1 MRTLTID
8 VKDVGGTASIGDSVV
23 IRSPAV
29 RASETSGR
37 LVSPT
42 PIVVALNNGVG
53 EAQVEPGP
61 LLVQFRCRNVS
72 NTAPIEVTVP
82 AGTGR
87 VTLRELIEQHIKYE
101 PAVIRGAQKAE
112 RDAKES
118 ADRAS
123 GSASSAGSDATRAE
137 KAARSAEGSAS
148 TASGAAS
155 TASGAAST
163 ASQHASAV
171 ESARQHI
178 DQQLKNADAARSDM
192 NAAATVFKSWDAK
205 YQWLRDNFS
214 TLSNTVN
221 SIMTS
226 AASTLRSEV
235 QGLKE
240 AAERYKNEAGTHAQR
255 AQVAANSA
263 ANAATA
269 AVTKEID
276 KLKGNAP
283 AAFDTLEEIANRVKA
298 GGSLEGELLNKLATK
313 ASQADFQNLLDRMNK
328 LNIGSISG
336 LSQAIS
342 GFISS
347 QDVFITATPYKI
359 ARRNSNGNLLVN
371 STTINDSDN
380 VAVSKGYVDQGGATS
395 FYMYSNI
402 EVRRAGRMVTITTNS
417 SNSNSGT
424 NLASITNLTLPLWA
438 RPQSI
443 IHVAPVN
450 MSGELF
456 INPSGKITE
465 YSMRSSDTIRFSVTY
480 IA

>member
-155 TASGAAST
+155 TAS
-163 ASQHASAV
+163 QHASAV

-269 AVTKEID
+269 AVTKEIN

-283 AAFDTLEEIANRVKA
+283 DAFDTLEEIANRVKA

-347 QDVFITATPYKI
+347 QDVSITGTPNKI

-380 VAVSKGYVDQGGATS
+380 VAASKDYVDQGGATS

-465 YSMRSSDTIRFSVTY
+465 YSMRSSGIRFSVTY

>member
-72 NTAPIEVTVP
+72 NTEPIEATVP

-87 VTLRELIEQHIKYE
+87 ITLRELIEQHIKYE

-112 RDAKES
+112 RDAKEP

-123 GSASSAGSDATRAE
+123 GSASSAGSNATRAE
-137 KAARSAEGSAS
+137 KAARSAEGS
-148 TASGAAS
+148 AS

-269 AVTKEID
+269 AVTNEIN

-347 QDVFITATPYKI
+347 QDVSITGTPNKI

-371 STTINDSDN
+371 STTINDSGN
-380 VAVSKGYVDQGGATS
+380 VAASKDYVDQGGITAL
-395 FYMYSNI
+395 YSYGGI
-402 EVRRAGRMVTITTNS
+402 QVRRAGRMVTITTNS
-417 SNSNSGT
+417 SNSNFGAYLI
-424 NLASITNLTLPLWA
+424 NITNLTLPEWA
-438 RPQSI
+438 RPHSI

>member
-87 VTLRELIEQHIKYE
+87 ITLRELIEQHIKYE
-101 PAVIRGAQKAE
+101 PAVIQGAQKAE
-112 RDAKES
+112 RDAKDS

-123 GSASSAGSDATRAE
+123 GSASSAGSDASRAE

-148 TASGAAS
+148 AASGAAS
-155 TASGAAST
+155 TV
-163 ASQHASAV
+163 SQHASAV

-255 AQVAANSA
+255 AQAAANHADSA
-263 ANAATA
+263 ATT
-269 AVTKEID
+269 AVTKAINT
-276 KLKGNAP
+276 LKGNAP

-298 GGSLEGELLNKLATK
+298 GGSLEGELLNKLAAK

-347 QDVFITATPYKI
+347 QDVSVTSAPNKI
-359 ARRNSNGNLLVN
+359 VRRDHSGNLLVK
-371 STTINDSDN
+371 STMINDNGN
-380 VAVSKGYVDQGGATS
+380 VAVSKDYVDQGGITAL
-395 FYMYSNI
+395 YSYSGI
-402 EVRRAGRMVTITTNS
+402 EVHRSGRMVMITTNS
-417 SNSNSGT
+417 SNSNSG
-424 NLASITNLTLPLWA
+424 ASLSDITSLTLPAWA
-438 RPQSI
+438 RPYSI

-465 YSMRSSDTIRFSVTY
+465 YSMRSSGIRFSVTY
-480 IA
+480 FR

>member
-72 NTAPIEVTVP
+72 NTEPIEATVP

-87 VTLRELIEQHIKYE
+87 ITLRELIEQHIKYE

-123 GSASSAGSDATRAE
+123 GSASSAGSNATRAE
-137 KAARSAEGSAS
+137 KAARSAEGS
-148 TASGAAS
+148 AS

-255 AQVAANSA
+255 AQIAANSA

-269 AVTKEID
+269 AVTNEIN

-342 GFISS
+342 GFISN
-347 QDVFITATPYKI
+347 QDVSITGTPYKI
-359 ARRNSNGNLLVN
+359 ARRNGNGNLLVN
-371 STTINDSDN
+371 PTTFYDNDN
-380 VAVSKGYVDQGGATS
+380 VAVSKGYVDQGGITAL
-395 FYMYSNI
+395 YSHGSI
-402 EVRRAGRMVTITTNS
+402 QVRRAGRMVTITTNS
-417 SNSNSGT
+417 SNSNSG
-424 NLASITNLTLPLWA
+424 ASLSDITNLTLPEWA
-438 RPQSI
+438 RPHSI

-456 INPSGKITE
+456 INPSGEITE
-465 YSMRSSDTIRFSVTY
+465 YSMRSSGIRFSVTY

>member
-72 NTAPIEVTVP
+72 NTEPIEATVP

-87 VTLRELIEQHIKYE
+87 ITLRELIEQHIKYE

-123 GSASSAGSDATRAE
+123 GSASSAGSNATRAE
-137 KAARSAEGSAS
+137 KAARSAEGS
-148 TASGAAS
+148 AS

-269 AVTKEID
+269 AVTNEIN

-342 GFISS
+342 GLISS
-347 QDVFITATPYKI
+347 QDVLITATPYKI
-359 ARRNSNGNLLVN
+359 ARRNANGNLLVN
-371 STTINDSDN
+371 PTTIYDNDN
-380 VAVSKGYVDQGGATS
+380 VAVSKGYVDQGGITAL
-395 FYMYSNI
+395 YSHGNI
-402 EVRRAGRMVTITTNS
+402 QVRRSGRMVTITTNS
-417 SNSNSGT
+417 SNSNSG
-424 NLASITNLTLPLWA
+424 ASLTDITNLTLPEWA
-438 RPQSI
+438 RPHSI

-465 YSMRSSDTIRFSVTY
+465 YSMRSSGIRFSVTY

>member
-72 NTAPIEVTVP
+72 NTEPIEATVP

-123 GSASSAGSDATRAE
+123 GSASSAGSDASRAE
-137 KAARSAEGSAS
+137 KAARSAEGS
-148 TASGAAS
+148 AS

-269 AVTKEID
+269 AVTKEIN

-359 ARRNSNGNLLVN
+359 ARRNGNGNLLVN
-371 STTINDSDN
+371 PTAIYDNDN
-380 VAVSKGYVDQGGATS
+380 VAVSKGYVDQGGITEL
-395 FYMYSNI
+395 YSYGGI
-402 EVRRAGRMVTITTNS
+402 QVRRAGRMVTITTNS
-417 SNSNSGT
+417 SNSNSG
-424 NLASITNLTLPLWA
+424 ASLTDITNLTLPEWA
-438 RPQSI
+438 RPHSI

-465 YSMRSSDTIRFSVTY
+465 YSMRSSGIRFSVTY

>member
-53 EAQVEPGP
+53 EVQAEPGP

-87 VTLRELIEQHIKYE
+87 ITLRELIEQHIKYE
-101 PAVIRGAQKAE
+101 PAVIQGAQKAE
-112 RDAKES
+112 RGAKES

-137 KAARSAEGSAS
+137 KAARSAEGS
-148 TASGAAS
+148 AS

-240 AAERYKNEAGTHAQR
+240 AAERYKNEAGTQAQR
-255 AQVAANSA
+255 AQAAANHADSA
-263 ANAATA
+263 ATS
-269 AVTKEID
+269 AVTKAINT
-276 KLKGNAP
+276 LKGNAP

-298 GGSLEGELLNKLATK
+298 GGSLEGELLNKLAAK
-313 ASQADFQNLLDRMNK
+313 ANQSDFQNLLNRVNS
-328 LNIGSISG
+328 LSIGSISG
-336 LSQAIS
+336 LSEKIS
-342 GFISS
+342 EMVSS
-347 QDVFITATPYKI
+347 RSLAVSASAHAVVKRDSGGNVLVPITDNNSDSNVAASKSYVDI
-359 ARRNSNGNLLVN
+359 GGYSNSYSSSSAGSAFYVARRGKLVN
-371 STTINDSDN
+371 
-380 VAVSKGYVDQGGATS
+380 
-395 FYMYSNI
+395 
-402 EVRRAGRMVTITTNS
+402 ITTGSKDN
-417 SNSNSGT
+417 NSGAY
-424 NLASITNLTLPLWA
+424 LSSLTSDVLPLWA
-438 RPQSI
+438 RPPQT

-456 INPSGKITE
+456 INPDGRITG
-465 YSMRSSDTIRFSVTY
+465 YGVRSSGIRFSVTY
-480 IA
+480 LASF

>member
-87 VTLRELIEQHIKYE
+87 ITLRELIEQHIKYE
-101 PAVIRGAQKAE
+101 PAVIQGAQKAA
-112 RDAKES
+112 RDAKDS

-123 GSASSAGSDATRAE
+123 GSASSAGSDASRAE

-148 TASGAAS
+148 AASGAAS
-155 TASGAAST
+155 TV
-163 ASQHASAV
+163 SQHASAV

-269 AVTKEID
+269 AVTNEIN

-347 QDVFITATPYKI
+347 QDVLITATPYKI

-371 STTINDSDN
+371 PTAIYDNDN
-380 VAVSKGYVDQGGATS
+380 VAVSKGYVDQGGITAL
-395 FYMYSNI
+395 YSYGGI
-402 EVRRAGRMVTITTNS
+402 QVRRAGRMVTITTNS
-417 SNSNSGT
+417 SNSNSG
-424 NLASITNLTLPLWA
+424 ASLTDITNLTLPEWA
-438 RPQSI
+438 RPHSI

-465 YSMRSSDTIRFSVTY
+465 YSMRSSGIRFSVTY

>member
-72 NTAPIEVTVP
+72 NTEPIEATVP

-123 GSASSAGSDATRAE
+123 GSASSAGSNATRAE
-137 KAARSAEGSAS
+137 KAARSAEGS
-148 TASGAAS
+148 AS

-269 AVTKEID
+269 AVTNEIN

-347 QDVFITATPYKI
+347 QDVLITATPYKI

-371 STTINDSDN
+371 PTAIYDNDN
-380 VAVSKGYVDQGGATS
+380 VAVSKGYVDQGGITAL
-395 FYMYSNI
+395 YSYGGI
-402 EVRRAGRMVTITTNS
+402 QVRRAGRMVTITTNS
-417 SNSNSGT
+417 SNSNSG
-424 NLASITNLTLPLWA
+424 ASLTDITNLTLPEWA
-438 RPQSI
+438 RPHSI

-465 YSMRSSDTIRFSVTY
+465 YSMRSSGIRFSVTY

>member
-87 VTLRELIEQHIKYE
+87 ITLRELIEQHIKYE
-101 PAVIRGAQKAE
+101 PAVIQGAQKAE
-112 RDAKES
+112 RDAKDS

-137 KAARSAEGSAS
+137 KAARSAEGS
-148 TASGAAS
+148 AS

-255 AQVAANSA
+255 AQAAANHADSA
-263 ANAATA
+263 ATT
-269 AVTKEID
+269 AVTKAINT
-276 KLKGNAP
+276 LKGNAP

-298 GGSLEGELLNKLATK
+298 GGSLEGELLNKLAAK

-347 QDVFITATPYKI
+347 QDVSVTSAPNKI
-359 ARRNSNGNLLVN
+359 ARRDSSGNLLVK
-371 STTINDSDN
+371 STMINDNSN
-380 VAVSKGYVDQGGATS
+380 VAVSKGYVDLGGITAL
-395 FYMYSNI
+395 YSYSSI
-402 EVRRAGRMVTITTNS
+402 QIHRAGRMVTITTNS
-417 SNSNSGT
+417 SNSNSG
-424 NLASITNLTLPLWA
+424 ASLSDITSLTLPAWA
-438 RPQSI
+438 RPNSI

-465 YSMRSSDTIRFSVTY
+465 YSMRSSGIRFSVTY
-480 IA
+480 IC